1 MIIVLL
7 IHLRNLREY
16 PKDNRHHSEEESKV
30 LPQIIHALSEHGVD
44 PSGVHMFSY
53 GGGTA
58 HRFRPVRQV
67 SHFTPG
73 QLRQLLSQQFVV
85 RRCGGKIWTVS
96 FPEHKSYRDG
106 IWEQHYTCTW
116 PHDSNFTFCSGSC
129 CIIGDKSTFFSSVF
143 ATTRGRYPR
152 TDPFNPLLQSV
163 CSFSC
168 SS

>member
-30 LPQIIHALSEHGVD
+30 LPQIVHALSEHGVD
-44 PSGVHMFSY
+44 PSGVHMFSH

-73 QLRQLLSQQFVV
+73 QLRQLLSQQSL
-85 RRCGGKIWTVS
+85 CGGVAAKFELSRSQNTNLTEMGSGNNTIHARGHMTLILL
-96 FPEHKSYRDG
+96 FAPE
-106 IWEQHYTCTW
+106 
-116 PHDSNFTFCSGSC
+116 
-129 CIIGDKSTFFSSVF
+129 V
-143 ATTRGRYPR
+143 
-152 TDPFNPLLQSV
+152 V
-163 CSFSC
+163 V
-168 SS
+168 